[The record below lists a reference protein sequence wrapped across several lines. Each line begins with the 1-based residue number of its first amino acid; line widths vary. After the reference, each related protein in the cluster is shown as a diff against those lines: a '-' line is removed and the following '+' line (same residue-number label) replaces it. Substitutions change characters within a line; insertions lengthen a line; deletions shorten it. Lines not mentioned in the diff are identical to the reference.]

1 MRFDSAAVGKFERR
15 RNAWSV
21 NGRINRL
28 SSRLGG
34 TGNSQS
40 FKVSGTRSRDDEI
53 RPDIASLTSLQ
64 SRAFSSPRSA
74 CHGANVFVIRHTADC
89 EKLPNRIYIYIQKY
103 SPAKDSQEFS
113 VEWNS
118 SFVLPQRL
126 FSHFPKCNSSSKKGT
141 RRGGQILVSAILR
154 KSIPISKLYVI
165 SKKKYTIRY

>member
-74 CHGANVFVIRHTADC
+74 CHGANVFVIRHAADC
-89 EKLPNRIYIYIQKY
+89 EKLRIEYIYIYKNIPLQKIPKNLAWNGILHSY
-103 SPAKDSQEFS
+103 SRNDY
-113 VEWNS
+113 
-118 SFVLPQRL
+118 
-126 FSHFPKCNSSSKKGT
+126 FPIFQNVIPL
-141 RRGGQILVSAILR
+141 RRKELV
-154 KSIPISKLYVI
+154 VVD
-165 SKKKYTIRY
+165 RYSYLQF